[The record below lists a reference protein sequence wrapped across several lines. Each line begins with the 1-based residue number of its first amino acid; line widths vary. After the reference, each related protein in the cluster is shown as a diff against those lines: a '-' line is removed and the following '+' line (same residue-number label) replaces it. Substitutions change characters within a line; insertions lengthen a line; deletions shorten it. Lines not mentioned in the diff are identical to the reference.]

1 MKARTLTGPTE
12 LLTFFEFPKPQ
23 WKTLR
28 TTNTI
33 ERLHGEFRRRVKTQG
48 SFRRSR
54 KQMIASLTFPP
65 VAGRNLRNS
74 GERFSDLVAKPGAPN
89 ATALGGHKR
98 VYVLADLP
106 PSEGGIQRW

>member
-65 VAGRNLRNS
+65 VAGRS
-74 GERFSDLVAKPGAPN
+74 GFKKITTMVSGIARPVAIPDRRLEAGPVSAIM
-89 ATALGGHKR
+89 G
-98 VYVLADLP
+98 LA
-106 PSEGGIQRW
+106 